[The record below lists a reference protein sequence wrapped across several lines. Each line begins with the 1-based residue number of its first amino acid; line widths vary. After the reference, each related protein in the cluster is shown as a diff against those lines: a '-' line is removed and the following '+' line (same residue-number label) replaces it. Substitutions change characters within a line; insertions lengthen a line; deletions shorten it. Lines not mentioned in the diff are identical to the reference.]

1 MTPESMARLRQIFEA
16 ALERDPA
23 DVSAFLDTAC
33 GSDRALRDE
42 VEQLLAAHTT
52 KSAWI
57 DHPLAPGANGTE
69 TSLQGV
75 NVGPYEIVREI
86 GSGGMGTVYLAART
100 IGKVQQ
106 HLALKVAR
114 PGLIANADIIR
125 RFEHEREILASL
137 DHPNIARLLD
147 IGSTAEGIPYL
158 VMDYVDG
165 EPIDEYCDRHK
176 LTIAQR
182 LSLFRIACA
191 AIQYA
196 HSKGVVHRDLKPSNI
211 LVTSDGLL
219 KLLDFGIAK
228 VLRDEGQTRTMLTRS
243 GATLM
248 TIEYASPEQIQGG
261 TVDARSDV
269 YSSGVVLFELLTGE
283 RPHRTEG
290 RLPHQVAR
298 AVCEETPITP
308 SSLRQELAGDLD
320 SIILKA
326 LRKEPEWRYE
336 SPEAFSE
343 DIRRHL
349 AGLLVSARKDTLR
362 YRVEKI
368 VHRILYPSDGLFHTH
383 GMLLFTAGLLGTLF
397 LTERQAIE
405 WRWKSTYNKWLN
417 IVAIVAWLCW
427 SLNEGQRMMKAGKF
441 SPLDRQSWIVFSV
454 ITTAVGLLTIAS
466 AVRPFIAPE
475 AIAVFWNAAMAMG
488 MIIVGLQASRVM
500 TAGGVILLCS
510 AVAAGF
516 FAGSVYLCLAIG
528 MVARHGR
535 PRIVLVTPTCA
546 TPRMNLVVPNKLST

>member
-1 MTPESMARLRQIFEA
+1 MPKLREVFEA
-16 ALERDPA
+16 ALEHHPA
-23 DVSAFLDTAC
+23 DVPAFLDNAC
-33 GSDRALRDE
+33 GSDRALREE
-42 VEQLLAAHTT
+42 VEQLLAAHAATD
-52 KSAWI
+52 AWI
-57 DHPLAPGANGTE
+57 DHPLVPSGNIEE
-69 TSLQGV
+69 TSLQGLS
-75 NVGPYEIVREI
+75 VGPYEIVREL
-86 GSGGMGTVYLAART
+86 GAGGMGTVYLAART

-106 HLALKVAR
+106 HVAVKIAR
-114 PGLIANADIIR
+114 PGLIANSEIIR

-147 IGSTAEGIPYL
+147 IGSTPEGIPYF

-165 EPIDEYCDRHK
+165 EPIDEYCHRHE
-176 LTIAQR
+176 LNVTQR

-211 LVTSDGLL
+211 LVTADGLL

-243 GATLM
+243 GATIM
-248 TIEYASPEQIQGG
+248 TIEYASPEQIRGDTIG
-261 TVDARSDV
+261 PRSDV
-269 YSSGVVLFELLTGE
+269 YSLGVVLFELLTGE

-298 AVCEETPITP
+298 AVCEETPMTP
-308 SSLRQELAGDLD
+308 SSLRAELAGDLD

-336 SPEAFSE
+336 SPEELSE

-368 VHRILYPSDGLFHTH
+368 VHRILYPSDGVFHTH
-383 GMLLFTAGLLGTLF
+383 GMLLLTAGLLGTL
-397 LTERQAIE
+397 LLAERQAIQ
-405 WRWKSTYNKWLN
+405 WNWKATIDRTLN
-417 IVAIVAWLCW
+417 VGAVVAWLCW
-427 SLNEGQRMMKAGKF
+427 SLHEGQRMMKAGKF
-441 SPLDRQSWIVFSV
+441 SPLDRQSWIVFTV
-454 ITTAVGLLTIAS
+454 ITTAVGLLTIVS
-466 AVRPFIAPE
+466 AVRSFIAPE
-475 AIAVFWNAAMAMG
+475 AIAVFWNAGIAMG
-488 MIIVGLQASRVM
+488 LIIVGLQASRVM
-500 TAGGVILLCS
+500 TAGGIIMLSS

-516 FAGSVYLCLAIG
+516 FRDSLYLCLAIG
-528 MVARHGR
+528 MLGGMVAPGLLLAIQRTR
-535 PRIVLVTPTCA
+535 PRP
-546 TPRMNLVVPNKLST
+546 